1 MKKLESSALRYD
13 GKQLLI
19 LDQQQLPK
27 VENWLPCTTVET
39 LVELIQRLA
48 IRGAPLIGIS
58 AAILLGHLAE
68 QDATRET
75 LLKAA
80 STLRAA
86 RPTAVN
92 LMHCID
98 SMVKI
103 INRDPFDKKAIVA
116 QAEALF
122 DEDIALC
129 QAIAEQG
136 ASVINSNEQI
146 LTHCNTGGLA
156 TAGTGTALGVIFQA
170 HDDGKNIHVY
180 VDETRPL
187 LQGAR
192 LTAWE
197 LQQENIPYTLISDNM
212 AATLMQQG
220 KITKILVG
228 ADRIAK
234 NGDFANKIG
243 TYSLAVLAHH
253 HHIPFYVVAPQTT
266 VDLHCPNGDCI
277 EIEQRKSE
285 EVTGFSGSTGTV
297 SWAPEGAKV
306 YNPAFDVTPAKLIT
320 GWILDSG
327 IYTDFSQYVLSKG
340 EHHV

>member
-1 MKKLESSALRYD
+1 MKKLISSAFKFD

-19 LDQQQLPK
+19 LDQQKLPK
-27 VENWLPCTTVET
+27 VSEWIPCTTVDE
-39 LVELIQRLA
+39 LVTLIQRLA

-58 AAILLGHLAE
+58 AAVLLGHLAE
-68 QDATRET
+68 QGTTREE

-80 STLRAA
+80 TTLRAA

-98 SMVKI
+98 RMVEVIKK
-103 INRDPFDKKAIVA
+103 DPFNPEAVVT
-116 QAEALF
+116 QAEAIF
-122 DEDIALC
+122 DEDVALC

-136 ASVINSNEQI
+136 ASIINQNEQI

-156 TAGTGTALGVIFQA
+156 TAGVGTALGVIFQA

-197 LQQENIPYTLISDNM
+197 LHQKNIPYTLLSDNM
-212 AATLMQQG
+212 AAALMQQG

-228 ADRIAK
+228 ADRIAA

-243 TYSLAVLAHH
+243 TYSIAVLAHY

-266 VDLHCPNGDCI
+266 VDLHCSNGDCI

-297 SWAPEGAKV
+297 SWAPEGANV

-327 IYTDFSQYVLSKG
+327 VYTDFSQYVLSKG